1 MSEPVR
7 RRRRMDR
14 YLAEEPEEMLY
25 AAPLTDT
32 GPQEPAAVAEEH
44 LAEQSAEAA
53 PPVYESEPVE
63 PPVYHLQAD
72 QAPVIRREAP
82 PHETEPAEEELPQ
95 DYIPQPRD
103 VLATNTGVR
112 LACTMAAMMGLFA
125 LFLCWA
131 EQESRV
137 IRRFSVQSVLLTALH
152 AGLGLGALLISAV
165 LGGIPY
171 LGLMVTL
178 ICLLAYIAGL
188 ILLVIARVKLM
199 HHAWQG
205 VRFVLPTALEQIV
218 RRYY

>member
-7 RRRRMDR
+7 RRRRIERNPADQQ
-14 YLAEEPEEMLY
+14 EEMLY
-25 AAPLTDT
+25 AAPMTDSF
-32 GPQEPAAVAEEH
+32 PPAEPAEEAPSRKPSAV
-44 LAEQSAEAA
+44 EAA
-53 PPVYESEPVE
+53 DVE
-63 PPVYHLQAD
+63 PMSPPAYDAD
-72 QAPVIRREAP
+72 DEASTRSRREAP
-82 PHETEPAEEELPQ
+82 AGASMPPAEPYQ
-95 DYIPQPRD
+95 DFIPQPRD

-152 AGLGLGALLISAV
+152 AGVGLSALLFSSL

-178 ICLLAYIAGL
+178 ICLLFYIAVL

-199 HHAWQG
+199 QHAWQG
-205 VRFVLPTALEQIV
+205 VRFVLPAALEQVV